1 MGATSEELLH
11 IADEGGLTGRD
22 GKFESQ
28 RRNIGKA
35 YGCANEIREASKD
48 GIASLERGD
57 DENAAQCWIDMER
70 MWKTLCE
77 LDLPADIAWQHQ
89 AEAGQEYVEFV
100 FVNLLYPQ
108 IRNDQASHPQ
118 LPSPQ
123 KLQVTP
129 QAWMAGIGDTASE
142 LSKMTMSLL
151 LNADLNGDQRVAIRK
166 RFLAVA
172 GEIYYFLDKFETVYG
187 QVINNSRRRGF
198 GNTFRGVIHRVKRV
212 MEIHQEALVSHLDR
226 TAK

>member
-1 MGATSEELLH
+1 MGVISGELMH
-11 IADEGGLTGRD
+11 IAEEGNLVGRD
-22 GKFESQ
+22 GKFETQ

-57 DENAAQCWIDMER
+57 GENATQCWIDMER
-70 MWKTLCE
+70 TWQVLCG
-77 LDLPADIAWQHQ
+77 LDLPADILWQHMS
-89 AEAGQEYVEFV
+89 EAGQEYAEFV
-100 FVNLLYPQ
+100 FVGLLYPQ
-108 IRNDQASHPQ
+108 IRNEPVSNPE
-118 LPSPQ
+118 LPTPQ
-123 KLQVTP
+123 KLGISP
-129 QAWMAGIGDTASE
+129 QTWMAGLGDAASE
-142 LSKMTMSLL
+142 LSKMTMGLL
-151 LNADLNGDQRVAIRK
+151 LSADLNGDQRVAIRR

-198 GNTFRGVIHRVKRV
+198 GNTFRGVVHRVKRV
-212 MEIHQEALVSHLDR
+212 MEIHQEALVAYLDR